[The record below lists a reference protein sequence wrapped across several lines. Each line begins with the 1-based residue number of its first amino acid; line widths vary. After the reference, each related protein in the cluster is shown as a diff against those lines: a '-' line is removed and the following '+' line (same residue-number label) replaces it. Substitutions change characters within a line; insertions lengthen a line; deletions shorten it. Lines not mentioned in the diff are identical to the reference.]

1 MLDLPST
8 HVGERKLVSNQVQPT
23 QLHPEAKA
31 KNGNFS
37 SKSKM
42 SIHLRATFI
51 GAYLVSAVGSLFLFN
66 VLYGDQA
73 YGTVSMEGLSFSAPF
88 ETTNPIMKEN
98 MMQGT
103 SDWILTNPSLKREI
117 EGYMSHTSVQR
128 GESILLFY
136 NTKSP
141 SVIVEVFRSGY
152 YGGLGAR
159 KVLGP
164 VEVPGREQ
172 IIPRPDNYGT
182 VSCQWK
188 DPFIV
193 STQNSWTTGVYL
205 VRMTETA
212 AKTQS
217 YAIFFIRDDA
227 RQSDITFQIP
237 FNTYQAYNYWGG
249 RSLYGWGSGGPEKLP
264 WGKHAGN
271 RAFKVSYDRPYAR
284 SNTLAA
290 AYGNGAGE
298 YLTNIQLLFPDYGL
312 NCSAGWNY
320 NMVRF
325 LEKNSVGVTYI
336 SNIDTHSRLNKI
348 TKPKLFLT
356 QGHDEYWSNEMRDHV
371 ENLRDTGTHL
381 VFLGSNT
388 AYFAV
393 RMEPG
398 DSNTS
403 VNKSS
408 IPGLAPD
415 ENRIIVCFKR
425 VKADPVKNEFRSVPF
440 RQVRPEADMVG
451 VEYVGD
457 PYEEDLIVKNA
468 SHWIFHGTGVSD
480 GYVIPGLLG
489 YEVDSMRESRTK
501 NNNIITPVFET
512 PLKNI
517 HMKRKEPILLCHGTI
532 YTSASGANVFGA
544 GTMFW
549 SWGLDDYNVQQGLRP
564 SLLSKVIEKVTW
576 NLFEAAGVKKIR
588 GFRLL

>member
-205 VRMTETA
+205 HTTIGA
-212 AKTQS
+212 AVHCT
-217 YAIFFIRDDA
+217 
-227 RQSDITFQIP
+227 
-237 FNTYQAYNYWGG
+237 
-249 RSLYGWGSGGPEKLP
+249 
-264 WGKHAGN
+264 
-271 RAFKVSYDRPYAR
+271 
-284 SNTLAA
+284 
-290 AYGNGAGE
+290 AGE
-298 YLTNIQLLFPDYGL
+298 VEDQRNYLGV
-312 NCSAGWNY
+312 
-320 NMVRF
+320 NM
-325 LEKNSVGVTYI
+325 LVTERLK
-336 SNIDTHSRLNKI
+336 SRMIDR
-348 TKPKLFLT
+348 T
-356 QGHDEYWSNEMRDHV
+356 QGA
-371 ENLRDTGTHL
+371 THWQRHM
-381 VFLGSNT
+381 G
-388 AYFAV
+388 
-393 RMEPG
+393 MEPE
-398 DSNTS
+398 
-403 VNKSS
+403 S
-408 IPGLAPD
+408 I
-415 ENRIIVCFKR
+415 
-425 VKADPVKNEFRSVPF
+425 
-440 RQVRPEADMVG
+440 
-451 VEYVGD
+451 
-457 PYEEDLIVKNA
+457 
-468 SHWIFHGTGVSD
+468 
-480 GYVIPGLLG
+480 
-489 YEVDSMRESRTK
+489 
-501 NNNIITPVFET
+501 
-512 PLKNI
+512 
-517 HMKRKEPILLCHGTI
+517 
-532 YTSASGANVFGA
+532 
-544 GTMFW
+544 
-549 SWGLDDYNVQQGLRP
+549 
-564 SLLSKVIEKVTW
+564 
-576 NLFEAAGVKKIR
+576 
-588 GFRLL
+588 